1 MKVSGFAYLL
11 ILFLIGN
18 VSCEKETISDAP
30 LIQAQPLLQD
40 ILISSKALK
49 VSAGQDVV
57 LSLPLN
63 KVKLSGSLSLQE
75 NNLKEIALKWKKIK
89 GPNSYQLDNTNT
101 LDPILSE
108 LERGEYWLELT
119 ATNSAGL
126 FDVDTTVVFVND
138 TTAGLNKEMVFINL
152 EWIFPWYA
160 ALEVPD
166 IYSYMPVGTSIK
178 VFIQPDGNSDWIEV
192 GPISTD
198 PYCTCSYEYF
208 IETRQDGASM
218 YNFGSLYIFNY
229 DYDYS
234 SGFKKTSNVKIKF

>member
-1 MKVSGFAYLL
+1 MKVSGLAFLLLLYL
-11 ILFLIGN
+11 FGN
-18 VSCEKETISDAP
+18 VSCEKETVPDTTFVQI
-30 LIQAQPLLQD
+30 QPLLRD
-40 ILISSKALK
+40 TLISIKAPI
-49 VSAGQDVV
+49 VYAGQDVV
-57 LSLPLN
+57 LSLPMN

-101 LDPILSE
+101 LDPMLSE

-160 ALEVPD
+160 ALEIPA

-178 VFIQPDGNSDWIEV
+178 VFIQPDANADWIEV
-192 GPISTD
+192 GPISTN

-208 IETRQDGASM
+208 IETRQDGAGI

-229 DYDYS
+229 DYRSGS
-234 SGFKKTSNVKIKF
+234 SNTSKVKIIF

>member
-1 MKVSGFAYLL
+1 MKVSNFAFLLLLYL
-11 ILFLIGN
+11 FGN
-18 VSCEKETISDAP
+18 VSCEKETISDPLVVRSQP
-30 LIQAQPLLQD
+30 LIPD
-40 ILISSKALK
+40 TLISIKAPK

-63 KVKLSGSLSLQE
+63 KVKLYGSLTLQE
-75 NNLKEIALKWKKIK
+75 NNLKGITFNWKKIK
-89 GPNSYQLDNTNT
+89 GPNKYQLDNSNT

-108 LERGEYWLELT
+108 LEKGEYWLELT
-119 ATNSAGL
+119 ATNSTGL
-126 FDVDTTVVFVND
+126 FDRDTTIVFVND
-138 TTAGLNKEMVFINL
+138 TTAGFNKEMVFNNL

-160 ALEVPD
+160 TLEVPG

-208 IETRQDGASM
+208 IETRPDGAGM

-229 DYDYS
+229 NYDYN
-234 SGFKKTSNVKIKF
+234 SGFEKTSNVKIMF